1 VEKVRRRSSFPKLRV
16 ALASALALFLI
27 LVVALSVKR
36 YREPEAAPPE
46 ALAHIAEKNRDAA
59 IAAAARQRTESAAST
74 NAVEALAEA
83 RNGAEDNAARA
94 GAHSEGNHSETAGRR
109 D

>member
-1 VEKVRRRSSFPKLRV
+1 
-16 ALASALALFLI
+16 LFLI

-59 IAAAARQRTESAAST
+59 IAAAARQRSESAAST
-74 NAVEALAEA
+74 NAAEALAEA
-83 RNGAEDNAARA
+83 RSGDDTDANRA
-94 GAHSEGNHSETAGRR
+94 GAPGRR

>member
-1 VEKVRRRSSFPKLRV
+1 V
-16 ALASALALFLI
+16 LASALALVLI

-83 RNGAEDNAARA
+83 RNGAEGNAARA
-94 GAHSEGNHSETAGRR
+94 AAHSEGNHSETAGRR

>member
-1 VEKVRRRSSFPKLRV
+1 V
-16 ALASALALFLI
+16 LASALALLVV

-36 YREPEAAPPE
+36 YREPVAAPPE

-59 IAAAARQRTESAAST
+59 IVAAAHQRTESAAST
-74 NAVEALAEA
+74 NAVETLAETRS
-83 RNGAEDNAARA
+83 RNQAEAIPA
-94 GAHSEGNHSETAGRR
+94 GAAGRR

>member
-1 VEKVRRRSSFPKLRV
+1 MRRRSSFPKLRI
-16 ALASALALFLI
+16 ALGSALALLLI
-27 LVVALSVKR
+27 LVVALSVRR

-59 IAAAARQRTESAAST
+59 IVAAARQRAESAAST
-74 NAVEALAEA
+74 NAAEALAGV
-83 RNGAEDNAARA
+83 RNGGAEANAAIA
-94 GAHSEGNHSETAGRR
+94 GVHSEGNHSEAAGQR

>member
-1 VEKVRRRSSFPKLRV
+1 MRRRSSFPKLRV
-16 ALASALALFLI
+16 ALASALALLVI

-59 IAAAARQRTESAAST
+59 IVAAARQRTESAAST
-74 NAVEALAEA
+74 NAVENLAEA
-83 RNGAEDNAARA
+83 RSQSQA
-94 GAHSEGNHSETAGRR
+94 EGNRADAAGRR

>member
-16 ALASALALFLI
+16 ALASALALLVI

-59 IAAAARQRTESAAST
+59 IVAAARQRTESAAST
-74 NAVEALAEA
+74 NAVENLAEVRSQSQA
-83 RNGAEDNAARA
+83 
-94 GAHSEGNHSETAGRR
+94 EGNRADAAGRR